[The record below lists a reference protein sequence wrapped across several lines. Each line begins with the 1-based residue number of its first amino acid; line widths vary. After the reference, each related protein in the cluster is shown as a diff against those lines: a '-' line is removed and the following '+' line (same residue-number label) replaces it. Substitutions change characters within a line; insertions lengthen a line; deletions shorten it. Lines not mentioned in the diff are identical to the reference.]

1 MAYINLREVLN
12 SDRNKTKTFP
22 TFAPHPVVE
31 QIVYNHQSGKLVLTL
46 TNKKKKT
53 CKILLVIQLLEVFQG
68 RKAECLQSRSIEYK
82 YVWWINFHIDHR

>member
-46 TNKKKKT
+46 TNKKKK
-53 CKILLVIQLLEVFQG
+53 K
-68 RKAECLQSRSIEYK
+68 
-82 YVWWINFHIDHR
+82 NM